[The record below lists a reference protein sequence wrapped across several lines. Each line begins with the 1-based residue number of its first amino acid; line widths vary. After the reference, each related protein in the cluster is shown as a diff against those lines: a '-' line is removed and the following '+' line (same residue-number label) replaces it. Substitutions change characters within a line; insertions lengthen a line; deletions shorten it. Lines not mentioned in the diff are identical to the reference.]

1 MGANLSELWVIF
13 ILISLLAAAGS
24 FVWLALNLRASGGKR
39 GSGDEDFV
47 DAANTEVERIFSDEF
62 REELR
67 NRGRLHFEKIISD
80 NAMFLKQDLQLTA
93 SDLNKYM
100 QEQIKK
106 VLKEEFAKYEES
118 IESAKQIAIDAINK
132 TQTALDEQRQILQQ
146 QVQEEVTKE
155 RHRLIT
161 NFEENMTQVVNHY
174 ILEAIGNEID
184 LSDQLDYIY
193 RHLED
198 NKEAIVEDIK
208 SGGGA

>member
-1 MGANLSELWVIF
+1 VSGLWLLF
-13 ILISLLAAAGS
+13 IILSLLATASA
-24 FVWLALNLRASGGKR
+24 FVWLALNVTGGLK
-39 GSGDEDFV
+39 GKNKDFIEQ
-47 DAANTEVERIFSDEF
+47 ANQEVERIFSDDF

-118 IESAKQIAIDAINK
+118 IEAAKEIAIESISK
-132 TQTALDEQRQILQQ
+132 TQKALEDQRAVLQQ
-146 QVQEEVTKE
+146 QLQEETKKE
-155 RHRLIT
+155 KAQIIDA
-161 NFEENMTQVVNHY
+161 FAENMTQVINHY
-174 ILEAIGNEID
+174 VLEAVGNEID
-184 LSDQLDYIY
+184 LGDQLDYIY

-198 NKEAIVEDIK
+198 DKEAIIEDIR
-208 SGGGA
+208 SGT

>member
-1 MGANLSELWVIF
+1 MNGLWFLF
-13 ILISLLAAAGS
+13 IVLSLLSAAGA
-24 FVWLALNLRASGGKR
+24 FLWLAMGQKGGAGSRR
-39 GSGDEDFV
+39 GKNDEIV

-118 IESAKQIAIDAINK
+118 IDSAKQIAIEAINK
-132 TQTALDEQRQILQQ
+132 TQTALDEQRQILQT
-146 QVQEEVTKE
+146 QVQEEVKKE
-155 RHRLIT
+155 KARLMT
-161 NFEENMTQVVNHY
+161 SFEDNMSQVVNHY
-174 ILEAIGNEID
+174 ILDAIGNEID

-193 RHLED
+193 RHFED
-198 NKEAIVEDIK
+198 NKAAIIEDIQ
-208 SGGGA
+208 SGSGS

>member
-1 MGANLSELWVIF
+1 MSGLWVIF
-13 ILISLLAAAGS
+13 ILVSLLGSAGA
-24 FVWLALNLRASGGKR
+24 FIWLALKLRSGGGKAG
-39 GSGDEDFV
+39 GSEDFV
-47 DAANTEVERIFSDEF
+47 DAANQEVERIFSDEF

-100 QEQIKK
+100 QEEIKK

-132 TQTALDEQRQILQQ
+132 TQSALDEQRQLLQK
-146 QVQEEVTKE
+146 QVQEEVAKE
-155 RHRLIT
+155 RQRLVA
-161 NFEENMTQVVNHY
+161 NFEDNMSQVVNHY

-184 LSDQLDYIY
+184 LTDQLDYIY

-198 NKEAIVEDIK
+198 NKQAIVEDIR
-208 SGGGA
+208 SGGGS

>member
-1 MGANLSELWVIF
+1 MNGLWFLF
-13 ILISLLAAAGS
+13 IVLTLLAATGA
-24 FVWLALNLRASGGKR
+24 FLWLARKIGGASSKSQQGH
-39 GSGDEDFV
+39 DDFIA
-47 DAANTEVERIFSDEF
+47 AANVEVERIFSDDF

-106 VLKEEFAKYEES
+106 VLKDEFSKYEES
-118 IESAKQIAIDAINK
+118 IENAQSIAVDAINK
-132 TQTALDEQRQILQQ
+132 TQKILDEQRAEMAKR
-146 QVQEEVTKE
+146 VQEEADKE
-155 RHRLIT
+155 KARMVEA
-161 NFEENMTQVVNHY
+161 FADNMSQVVNHY
-174 ILEAIGNEID
+174 LLEAIGNEVD

-198 NKEAIVEDIK
+198 NKQAILEDIA
-208 SGGGA
+208 SGSA

>member
-1 MGANLSELWVIF
+1 MNEFWFLFLVISVTAGMAGF
-13 ILISLLAAAGS
+13 I
-24 FVWLALNLRASGGKR
+24 WLATRVSGPGR
-39 GSGDEDFV
+39 RPGAPDDFV
-47 DAANTEVERIFSDEF
+47 EAANQEVERIFSDDF

-118 IESAKQIAIDAINK
+118 IESAKQIAIDAIAK
-132 TQTALDEQRQILQQ
+132 TQNALDEQRNLLQQ
-146 QVQEEVTKE
+146 QINEEARKEKE
-155 RHRLIT
+155 RLVAT
-161 NFEENMTQVVNHY
+161 FSENMSQTVNHY
-174 ILEAIGNEID
+174 ILEAIGNEVD

-193 RHLED
+193 QHLED
-198 NKEAIVEDIK
+198 NKAAIIEDIR
-208 SGGGA
+208 SGTGA

>member
-1 MGANLSELWVIF
+1 VSGLWFLYIVLST
-13 ILISLLAAAGS
+13 LAAAGA
-24 FVWLALNLRASGGKR
+24 FVWLVFRINGKGGLAGKK
-39 GSGDEDFV
+39 GTDDFI
-47 DAANTEVERIFSDEF
+47 ATANQEVERIFSDEF

-106 VLKEEFAKYEES
+106 VLKDEFAKYEES
-118 IESAKQIAIDAINK
+118 IENAQAVAVEAIGK
-132 TQTALDEQRQILQQ
+132 TQKILDEQRIAMAK
-146 QVQEEVTKE
+146 QVREEAQKE
-155 RHRLIT
+155 KARLIEA
-161 NFEENMTQVVNHY
+161 FGGNMSQVVNHY
-174 ILEAIGNEID
+174 LLEAIGNEVD

-198 NKEAIVEDIK
+198 NKQAILEDIE
-208 SGGGA
+208 SGSA